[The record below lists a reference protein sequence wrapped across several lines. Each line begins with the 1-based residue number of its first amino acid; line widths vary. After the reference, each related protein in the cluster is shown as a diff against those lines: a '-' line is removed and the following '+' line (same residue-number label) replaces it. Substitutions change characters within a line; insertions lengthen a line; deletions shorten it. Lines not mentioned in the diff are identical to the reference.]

1 MDYRTLTVAEIT
13 ARLARLARPSAA
25 LLRRLRRDPRRGVRR
40 LAARYER
47 TRERARAERRRVVK
61 LYREERGRRLAGQ
74 VVVGVDEV
82 GRGCLA
88 GPVLAAAVILPDGP
102 PIAGLDDSK
111 RLTPAARERLNDEIR
126 ARALA
131 VAVAEASV
139 EEIARLNIRGAAL
152 LAMRRA
158 VEALGPLPDFALIDG
173 RDRLALRLDH
183 EAMVRGDAACA
194 CIAAASIVAK
204 VARDRL
210 MRELDGAFPGY
221 GFAQHKGYSTAEH
234 IDALVRLGPCP
245 AHRRAFLPVAQ
256 LALFEWR

>member
-1 MDYRTLTVAEIT
+1 VDHRTLTVAELT
-13 ARLARLARPSAA
+13 ARLARIGRPSAA

-40 LAARYER
+40 LAACYARA
-47 TRERARAERRRVVK
+47 REVARAERRRLVK
-61 LYREERGRRLAGQ
+61 LYREERGRRLSGQ

-88 GPVLAAAVILPDGP
+88 GPVLAAAVILPEGP

-111 RLTPAARERLNDEIR
+111 RLTPAERERLNDEIR

-139 EEIARLNIRGAAL
+139 EEIARLNIRGASL

-158 VEALGPLPDFALIDG
+158 VESLGPLPDFALIDG
-173 RDRLALRLDH
+173 RDRLPLRMDH
-183 EAMVRGDAACA
+183 AAMVRGDAACA

-210 MRELDGAFPGY
+210 MRELDSYFPGY
-221 GFAQHKGYSTAEH
+221 GFARHKGYSTAEH
-234 IDALVRLGPCP
+234 LAALVRLGPCP
-245 AHRRAFLPVAQ
+245 AHRMAFLPVAQ
-256 LALFEWR
+256 VALFEWL

>member
-1 MDYRTLTVAEIT
+1 VAEV
-13 ARLARLARPSAA
+13 ASRLARFLRPSAA

-47 TRERARAERRRVVK
+47 ARELARLERRRLRR
-61 LYREERGRRLAGQ
+61 LYREERGRRHAGQ

-88 GPVLAAAVILPDGP
+88 GPVIAAAVVLHDAPAIP
-102 PIAGLDDSK
+102 GLNDSK
-111 RLTPAARERLNDEIR
+111 RLTPALRERLNAEIR

-139 EEIARLNIRGAAL
+139 EEIARLNIRHASL

-158 VEALGPLPDFALIDG
+158 VESLGPLPDFALVDG
-173 RDRLALRLDH
+173 RDRLQLRLEH
-183 EAMVRGDAACA
+183 AALVRGDSACA

-210 MRELDGAFPGY
+210 MRELDAAFPGY
-221 GFAQHKGYSTAEH
+221 GFARHKGYSTAEH
-234 IDALVRLGPCP
+234 LAALVRLGPCP

-256 LALFEWR
+256 TALFEGL